1 LVSAYEDTD
10 SIGSRCIRI
19 AVPGSVLRKPNQ
31 NFGIMEEP
39 TDPIYRAASA
49 KAEEGLVAIRTNQA

>member
-49 KAEEGLVAIRTNQA
+49 KAEEGLVA